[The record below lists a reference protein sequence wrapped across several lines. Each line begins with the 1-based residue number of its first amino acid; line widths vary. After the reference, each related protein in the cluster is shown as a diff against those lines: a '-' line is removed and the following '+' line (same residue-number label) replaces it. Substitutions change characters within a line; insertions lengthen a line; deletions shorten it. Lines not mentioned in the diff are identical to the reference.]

1 MDRVYRGRK
10 LGKYGR
16 SPSLF
21 NQSRPDFH
29 RFFTDDKR
37 RDVRGNWWKGRK
49 TFNLPENQSENHLLA
64 FPRSSVR
71 VATKPTRIPIFSS
84 QLSVLSLL
92 QVQFRVLIGIPLQ
105 FPPNLGTPHSLT
117 HSLAGLFPA
126 PNNEVRSI
134 LQSWSSTSPHY
145 PNLMALSAFPF
156 SLHPDFPS
164 FRFLAFPFRLISLVP
179 WLFTLLSQNP
189 KSARI
194 LLNFKI
200 RSRTDGAKWKQNES
214 KCEFPMSEKS
224 HGSASHIEL

>member
-1 MDRVYRGRK
+1 MANSVGHHPCSIN
-10 LGKYGR
+10 LALI
-16 SPSLF
+16 SPGFLLM
-21 NQSRPDFH
+21 
-29 RFFTDDKR
+29 TKE
-37 RDVRGNWWKGRK
+37 GTYEGTAWKGRK

-105 FPPNLGTPHSLT
+105 FPPNLGAPHSLT

-126 PNNEVRSI
+126 QNNEVPSI

-164 FRFLAFPFRLISLVP
+164 FRF
-179 WLFTLLSQNP
+179 
-189 KSARI
+189 
-194 LLNFKI
+194 
-200 RSRTDGAKWKQNES
+200 
-214 KCEFPMSEKS
+214 
-224 HGSASHIEL
+224 